1 MIFGWS
7 FDAQALGLRICAR
20 ALLLVALATC
30 RGVYFALEQPQTSC
44 MRFFPDFVALRVAI
58 QKMFGCYWYEQFLSR
73 PQKASTLLET
83 ADEDRCKRSINHLCS
98 LLYYLGD
105 ELILF
110 YILYCRGS
118 HKMIN
123 GSTIQFTDQDKFPT
137 TIPPSY
143 MGAHGALTMKPS
155 RIWSTGIGA
164 QSCTKVR
171 QS

>member
-1 MIFGWS
+1 MPKP
-7 FDAQALGLRICAR
+7 LGLRICAR

-110 YILYCRGS
+110 YILYCRWLMDPLFNSQTKINLLPPFHPVTWGPTAPWRWSRLGFGVQGS
-118 HKMIN
+118 GLSPAPRS
-123 GSTIQFTDQDKFPT
+123 GSLRERWK
-137 TIPPSY
+137 
-143 MGAHGALTMKPS
+143 
-155 RIWSTGIGA
+155 
-164 QSCTKVR
+164 
-171 QS
+171 